1 LKAIIAG
8 GTGISDL
15 FVLGVIFFLYI
26 WENSWKMK
34 TSEIHHISDTFDEIL
49 NQFSFVASEMDYS
62 RLEKHKPL
70 LQSLASLSDSGI
82 SVFDIY
88 KKEHVF
94 YSPNYGV
101 LLGYDWATITEEGQ
115 IFLDKKIHP
124 DDFVN
129 LMRCG
134 VSVMKLSMQFTPD
147 EKVNY
152 KLINEFRILNSDNH
166 YIRVIEQHQILEM
179 DRFGNAWLM
188 ISIIDISP
196 NQDESEEFRSQ
207 LFNFRTGH
215 IIPFHTTLTL
225 PAEKMN
231 VVLTKRELE
240 ILDLVKKG
248 FLSKEISDKL
258 SISVHTVNTHRQRF
272 LEKLGANNSF
282 EAVILASNLGLL

>member
-1 LKAIIAG
+1 MSANEFNQIA
-8 GTGISDL
+8 
-15 FVLGVIFFLYI
+15 
-26 WENSWKMK
+26 E
-34 TSEIHHISDTFDEIL
+34 TFQEIL
-49 NQFSFVASEMDYS
+49 GQFAFVEAELDYS
-62 RLEKHKPL
+62 NLEKHKPL

-82 SVFDIY
+82 SVFDIF

-101 LLGYDWATITEEGQ
+101 LLGYDWATIMAEGQ
-115 IFLDKKIHP
+115 TFLDRKIHP
-124 DDFVN
+124 DDYLN
-129 LMRCG
+129 LTISG
-134 VSVMKLSMQFTPD
+134 ISAMKLSLKFSAD
-147 EKVNY
+147 EKANI
-152 KLINEFRILNSDNH
+152 KFINEYRILNSDNQ
-166 YIRVIEQHQILEM
+166 YVRVIEQHQILEM

-196 NQDESEEFRSQ
+196 NQDVNEGFKSQ

-215 IIPFHTTLTL
+215 IIPFHSTLTP
-225 PAEKMN
+225 PAEKIN

>member
-1 LKAIIAG
+1 MSANEFNQIA
-8 GTGISDL
+8 
-15 FVLGVIFFLYI
+15 
-26 WENSWKMK
+26 E
-34 TSEIHHISDTFDEIL
+34 TFQEIL
-49 NQFSFVASEMDYS
+49 SQFAFVEAELDYS
-62 RLEKHKPL
+62 NLEKHKPL
-70 LQSLASLSDSGI
+70 LKSLASLSDSGI
-82 SVFDIY
+82 NVFDIF

-101 LLGYDWATITEEGQ
+101 LLGYDWATIMEEGQ
-115 IFLDKKIHP
+115 TFLDRKIHP
-124 DDFVN
+124 DDYLN
-129 LMRCG
+129 LMISG
-134 VSVMKLSMQFTPD
+134 ISAMKLSMKFSTD
-147 EKVNY
+147 EKANI
-152 KLINEFRILNSDNH
+152 KFINEYRILNSDNK
-166 YIRVIEQHQILEM
+166 YVRVIEQHQILEM

-196 NQDESEEFRSQ
+196 NQDVSEGFKSQ

-215 IIPFHTTLTL
+215 IIPFHSTLTL
-225 PAEKMN
+225 PAEKIN

>member
-1 LKAIIAG
+1 M
-8 GTGISDL
+8 TP
-15 FVLGVIFFLYI
+15 
-26 WENSWKMK
+26 
-34 TSEIHHISDTFDEIL
+34 SEITHIAETFHEIL
-49 NQFSFVASEMDYS
+49 GQFNFVESELDYS
-62 RLEKHKPL
+62 KLEKHKPL
-70 LQSLASLSDSGI
+70 LQSLAALSDSGI
-82 SVFDIY
+82 SVFDIH

-101 LLGYDWATITEEGQ
+101 LLGYDFSMIMEKGQ
-115 IFLDKKIHP
+115 TFLDEKIHP

-129 LMRCG
+129 LMISG
-134 VSVMKLSMQFTPD
+134 VSVLKLSLKFTAD
-147 EKVNY
+147 EKANF
-152 KLINEFRILNSDNH
+152 KFINEYRILNADNH
-166 YIRVIEQHQILEM
+166 YVRVIEQHQILEM
-179 DRFGNAWLM
+179 DAFGNAWLM

-196 NQDESEEFRSQ
+196 NQDESEGFKSQ

-215 IIPFHTTLTL
+215 IIPFHSTNTTLK
-225 PAEKMN
+225 EKMH